1 MDVAAAGV
9 NYIDTYQRQGIY
21 PIDLPFVLGL
31 EGAGTVAEV
40 GEGVTDF
47 APGDRVAWQGSLGSY
62 AARKRVPADG
72 AVKVP
77 EGVSDEVAAAAM
89 LQGMTAHYLVRST
102 YEVKE
107 GDDVL
112 VHAAAGG
119 VGLLLVQ
126 LAKARGARVIGTVST
141 EEKAQLARGA
151 GADHV
156 IRYDRE
162 DFAAVTRELTGG
174 EGVAVVYDG
183 VGKDTV
189 DGSLA
194 SLKIRGLL
202 ALFGAAS
209 GPVPRSTRNASTR
222 AAPLPDPPVVGAL
235 PAHARGTGLARGRT
249 VPGRARRLT
258 RHPHRRPVPAGRG
271 APGPRGPAGTE
282 DDRETDSGPVTWAGP
297 SRTPCLP

>member
-1 MDVAAAGV
+1 MSTAVQVSRTGGPEVLQVADVETGALEAGELLVEVAAAGV
-9 NYIDTYQRQGIY
+9 NYIDTYQREGIY
-21 PIDLPFVLGL
+21 PLDLPFVLGL
-31 EGAGTVAEV
+31 EGSGTVAEV
-40 GEGVTDF
+40 GEGVTGF

-62 AARKRVPADG
+62 AARKRVPVAV

-77 EGVSDEVAAAAM
+77 EAVSDEVAAALM
-89 LQGMTAHYLVRST
+89 LQGITAHYLVRST
-102 YEVKE
+102 YEVKA

-141 EEKAQLARGA
+141 EEKAGLARGA

-162 DFAAVTRELTGG
+162 DFAEATRELTGG

-183 VGKDTV
+183 VGRDTV

-194 SLKIRGLL
+194 S
-202 ALFGAAS
+202 
-209 GPVPRSTRNASTR
+209 
-222 AAPLPDPPVVGAL
+222 
-235 PAHARGTGLARGRT
+235 
-249 VPGRARRLT
+249 
-258 RHPHRRPVPAGRG
+258 
-271 APGPRGPAGTE
+271 
-282 DDRETDSGPVTWAGP
+282 
-297 SRTPCLP
+297 